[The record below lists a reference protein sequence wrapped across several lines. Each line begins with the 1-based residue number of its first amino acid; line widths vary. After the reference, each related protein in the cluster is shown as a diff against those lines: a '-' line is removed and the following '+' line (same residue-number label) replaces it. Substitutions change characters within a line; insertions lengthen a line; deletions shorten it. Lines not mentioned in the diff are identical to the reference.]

1 MNEQLNTIAA
11 SKRGLNAPAS
21 PIRSLAA
28 LARKSV
34 DRGVDVLF
42 LNIGQPDIPTPRG
55 MIDAYRN
62 YDETVL
68 AYAPSDGF
76 VEYREALATYYNT
89 LVDDADIHADNIVV
103 TVGGSEALLFAMA
116 AVTDPGDSV
125 LVCEPYYTNYAGYA
139 HLLGIG
145 VDAVTTTPDN
155 AYHIDPAEV
164 EAAITPTTKAI
175 IIPSPGNP
183 TGVVLSAEQLDALV
197 DICRRHGLF
206 YIADEVY
213 REFVYDEPTGTRAPS
228 ILNCEGAQD
237 IAIVIDSVSK
247 RYSACGARVGCLVT
261 RNNDIRTA
269 ALHYG
274 QARLSPATVDQY
286 AGLAALDT
294 PTTYFE
300 DVVREYTA
308 RRDVLVRGLADIG
321 ITVASPKGAFYLA
334 VALPVD
340 DANAFS
346 EWMVSEFDLDNQTIC
361 VAPLEGFYNTPGLG
375 RNEIRMAY
383 VLDQTKLKRCTE
395 ILGAALK
402 AWNNGHP
409 A

>member
-1 MNEQLNTIAA
+1 MNDQQNAI
-11 SKRGLNAPAS
+11 SPSQRGLNAPAS

-28 LARKSV
+28 LASTSV
-34 DRGVDVLF
+34 DRGADVLF

-55 MIDAYRN
+55 MINAYRN

-76 VEYREALATYYNT
+76 AEYREALAKYYNN
-89 LVDDADIHADNIVV
+89 LLSGSDIGAENIVV

-116 AVTDPGDSV
+116 AVTDPGDSI

-139 HLLGIG
+139 HMLGIN
-145 VDAVTTTPDN
+145 VDAVTTTPETS
-155 AYHIDPAEV
+155 YHIDPAQV
-164 EAAITPTTKAI
+164 EAAITPTTKALV
-175 IIPSPGNP
+175 IPSPGNP
-183 TGVVLSAEQLDALV
+183 TGVVLTTDQLDALV
-197 DICRRHGLF
+197 DVCHRHGLF
-206 YIADEVY
+206 YISDEVY

-228 ILNCEGAQD
+228 ILGCDGSDD

-261 RNNDIRTA
+261 RNTDIRTA
-269 ALHYG
+269 ALHFG

-294 PTTYFE
+294 PSSYFD
-300 DVVREYTA
+300 DVVKEYTE
-308 RRDVLVRGLADIG
+308 RRNVLVQGLADIG
-321 ITVASPKGAFYLA
+321 ITVARPKGAFYLA

-340 DANAFS
+340 DATAFS
-346 EWMVSEFDLDNQTIC
+346 EWMVSDFRLENQTIC
-361 VAPLEGFYNTPGLG
+361 VAPLEGFYCTPGLG
-375 RNEIRMAY
+375 CNEIRMAY
-383 VLDQTKLKRCTE
+383 VLDQAKLKRCTE

-402 AWNNGHP
+402 AWNNGQP
-409 A
+409 K